1 VPAVAP
7 RARLPPLMSAPVVT
21 SRRVS
26 KGRLEAF
33 SDGVFAI
40 AITLLVLTIPQ
51 PSLSRYRDLAHEL
64 WKTWPSLAA
73 YTVTFAVI
81 GIMWLNHHS
90 VFTHFARADRGL
102 VFWNLFLLFSV
113 ALLPYPTGI
122 FGTAISKG
130 QGERVAAF
138 VYSVLMFLNACA
150 WAGLWL
156 YASTNRRLL
165 RDEFPE
171 AGRRP
176 ATIAF
181 LSGAFL
187 YWVPLVVAL
196 VNAIACL
203 AVHALLA
210 AYYAFDPLSRRA
222 ARAEEP
228 GPT

>member
-1 VPAVAP
+1 
-7 RARLPPLMSAPVVT
+7 
-21 SRRVS
+21 VS

-51 PSLSRYRDLAHEL
+51 PSNYRDLAHEL

-73 YTVTFAVI
+73 YAVTFAVV

-90 VFTHFARADRGL
+90 VFNHFARVDRGL
-102 VFWNLFLLFSV
+102 VYWNLFLLFTI

-122 FGTAISKG
+122 FGQAISRH
-130 QGERVAAF
+130 QDERVAAF
-138 VYSVLMFLNACA
+138 AYSALMLVNACA

-156 YASTNRRLL
+156 YASANRRLL

-171 AGRRP
+171 SGRRP

-181 LSGAFL
+181 NIGPLL
-187 YWVPLVVAL
+187 YVIPVLVAL

-222 ARAEEP
+222 ARAEAT